1 MLPYWVLFSVFAT
14 GSFLYQPRPREQ
26 RTFAPFFWFAGLC
39 VALMIGLRYRVGV
52 DWVNYVRIYNELRW
66 EGFDDVLIRGD
77 PLFYVTMWLFR
88 QSGVEI
94 WAFLLLCGVVF
105 TAGLF
110 AFANRQAN
118 PWLAVLIAIP
128 FLIIAMAM
136 SGVRQST
143 AIGFFFFALVA
154 LADRSPARFL
164 GWVLCAGACHG
175 SAILMVPL
183 AGLSFTRNRLQSALL
198 LSVMAVAAYF
208 TLRTPFENYAQD
220 YLQGNIESAGAFYR
234 LVMNGIPGLIFLM
247 FMKRFPI
254 APHERSFWR
263 NMSIFT
269 VLSFPLLQVVSST
282 ALDRLALYAFPLQ
295 LFVLSYVPYLIT
307 KLSSGRFLLTLGIV
321 LYLATIQFVFLN
333 YAINKDPYVPYRF
346 WPLAEKRFDLSSA
359 APSSIGSARFAVTPV
374 ERRSVGEP
382 S

>member
-1 MLPYWVLFSVFAT
+1 
-14 GSFLYQPRPREQ
+14 
-26 RTFAPFFWFAGLC
+26 
-39 VALMIGLRYRVGV
+39 
-52 DWVNYVRIYNELRW
+52 
-66 EGFDDVLIRGD
+66 
-77 PLFYVTMWLFR
+77 
-88 QSGVEI
+88 
-94 WAFLLLCGVVF
+94 
-105 TAGLF
+105 
-110 AFANRQAN
+110 
-118 PWLAVLIAIP
+118 
-128 FLIIAMAM
+128 
-136 SGVRQST
+136 
-143 AIGFFFFALVA
+143 
-154 LADRSPARFL
+154 
-164 GWVLCAGACHG
+164 
-175 SAILMVPL
+175 
-183 AGLSFTRNRLQSALL
+183 
-198 LSVMAVAAYF
+198 MAVAAYF

-295 LFVLSYVPYLIT
+295 LFVLSYLPYLIT

-321 LYLATIQFVFLN
+321 FYLATIQFVFLN

-359 APSSIGSARFAVTPV
+359 APSGIGSARFALTPV
-374 ERRSVGEP
+374 DRVEWGSHRESG
-382 S
+382 